1 MSECFCGVLP
11 PYLLQHMAFKSPD
24 ARVRAMALQT
34 LGLTENFRGQRSI
47 LSQVMPLEAEAIPGE
62 SKLTYDARGRQNLPG
77 MLAWQEGRQPTG
89 QREVDEATEGA
100 HQTYALL
107 EHAFGWKSL
116 NGRNMRMVSTAR
128 YGRNYN
134 NAFWQGRQMVYG
146 SGDNYIFNRFT
157 AAIDVC
163 GHELTHGVT
172 QFSCGLSYEAQSG
185 ALNEH
190 FSDVVGVMVDQ
201 WKNGQS
207 ADQATWLVGKGLFTS
222 RVQGEALRSMKAP
235 GTAYNDPSLGKD
247 PQPDHMDR
255 LYTGQADNGGVHL
268 NSGPPNKAFY
278 LACMSMGGKAWEAG
292 NPGFIWFM
300 AHTQGGVQPW
310 CDIPTYASITVRK
323 AQELAGA
330 QSKVVDAIRTAWAT
344 VGALR

>member
-1 MSECFCGVLP
+1 MSKCFCAVLP

-62 SKLTYDARGRQNLPG
+62 SKLTYDARGWQNLPG
-77 MLAWQEGRQPTG
+77 MLAWQEGQRPTG

-100 HQTYALL
+100 HRTYELL
-107 EHAFGWKSL
+107 EKCFGWRSL

-172 QFSCGLSYEAQSG
+172 QFTCGLEYQGQSG

-190 FSDVVGVMVDQ
+190 FSDCVGCMVDQ
-201 WKNGQS
+201 WSKGH
-207 ADQATWLVGKGLFTS
+207 DVTQASWLVGKGLFTS
-222 RVQGEALRSMKAP
+222 RVQGKALRDMAHP
-235 GTAYNDPSLGKD
+235 GTAYRDPSLGND

-255 LYTGQADNGGVHL
+255 YYQGSADNYGCHI
-268 NSGPPNKAFY
+268 NSGIMNRSFY
-278 LACMSMGGKAWEAG
+278 LAATALGGKAWESIGAV
-292 NPGFIWFM
+292 WFR

-310 CDIPTYASITVRK
+310 TQFAQYAEI
-323 AQELAGA
+323 
-330 QSKVVDAIRTAWAT
+330 VVRTAQQLGGNDSKMRDACQNAFVT
-344 VGALR
+344 VGVMR